1 MASLERAIALAAK
14 AHTGQRDKAGAPYI
28 LHPLRVMLRLDTPEA
43 MQAAVLHD
51 VLEDTPVTVES
62 LRDAGFS
69 EPVIEAVDALTRR
82 PDETYTAFI
91 DRVKAHPIARR
102 IKLADLEDNLDLRRL
117 PDPDHPSRADTD
129 RVKRYYR
136 AWTALTDQPG
146 HYLVVVDDHRRR
158 GTGSGRRVHDA
169 HADCESAVAAC
180 RGVIDGC
187 LRRISDGA
195 TSAGELWERYLQWGE
210 TPSILGE
217 GPDGD
222 CGFSARDYARQR
234 VTEMVP

>member
-1 MASLERAIALAAK
+1 MASLERAIALAAQ
-14 AHTGQRDKAGAPYI
+14 AHGGQIDKAGAPYI

-51 VLEDTPVTVES
+51 VLEDTSVTVDA

-69 EPVIEAVDALTRR
+69 DPVIEAVEALTRR
-82 PDETYTAFI
+82 PDETYAAFI
-91 DRVKAHPIARR
+91 DRVKAHPVARR

-117 PDPDHPSRADTD
+117 PDPDFPSRSDLD

-136 AWTALTDQPG
+136 AWTTLTDQPD

-158 GTGSGRRVHDA
+158 GVSSGRRVHGA
-169 HADCESAVAAC
+169 CADYESAVAAC
-180 RGVIDGC
+180 EGIIDGC
-187 LRRISDGA
+187 LRRISDGGA
-195 TSAGELWERYLQWGE
+195 SVDELWERYLQRGE
-210 TPSILGE
+210 SPFILGE
-217 GPDGD
+217 APDGD
-222 CGFSARDYARQR
+222 CGFSGRDYARRR

>member
-1 MASLERAIALAAK
+1 MASLERAIALAAQ
-14 AHTGQRDKAGAPYI
+14 AHAGQIDKAGAPYI
-28 LHPLRVMLRLDTPEA
+28 LHPLRVMLRLDTPEG

-51 VLEDTPVTVES
+51 VLEDTSVTVDA

-69 EPVIEAVDALTRR
+69 ESVIEAVEALTRR
-82 PDETYTAFI
+82 PDETYAAFI
-91 DRVKAHPIARR
+91 DRVKAHPVARR

-117 PDPDHPSRADTD
+117 ADPDSPSPADMD

-136 AWTALTDQPG
+136 AWTTLTDQPG
-146 HYLVVVDDHRRR
+146 HYLVFVDDHFRR
-158 GTGSGRRVHDA
+158 GANSGRRVHGA
-169 HADCESAVAAC
+169 YAERESAVAAC
-180 RGVIDGC
+180 EGIIDGC
-187 LRRISDGA
+187 LSRISDGA
-195 TSAGELWERYLQWGE
+195 TSADELWERYLQRGE

-222 CGFSARDYARQR
+222 GGFSARDYARRR